1 MKLRHLKFSIIALL
15 SIFLIV
21 FPALSQST
29 AYTATVNRFNGSQV
43 GQTIRASTPNQ
54 LADRIYPV
62 IRPGNPLPK
71 INISLGTVTL
81 KTFQNTIRSKGVSA
95 QYYEFIEGNG
105 SVFVS
110 KSPWNLIDVSSVRS
124 SSATYGVVLWR
135 NGYSSQGQI
144 PFRVTGMQGGSPAL
158 RFDRSSVT
166 LQDGRNI
173 DFTVEAGNSGINSPW
188 LGQYLKSKD
197 SRLSLR
203 ALSDFDI
210 QQMQKC
216 KNFPMIQE
224 ECPTPPDY
232 SIRLSRG

>member
-1 MKLRHLKFSIIALL
+1 MKLRYLKFFIIALL

-54 LADRIYPV
+54 LAERIYPV
-62 IRPGNPLPK
+62 IRPGNLLPE

-81 KTFQNTIRSKGVSA
+81 NTFQSTIRSKGLSA
-95 QYYEFIEGNG
+95 EYYEFIQGG
-105 SVFVS
+105 TSS
-110 KSPWNLIDVSSVRS
+110 KTPWNSINVSSVSS
-124 SSATYGVVLWR
+124 SSATYGVVLWK
-135 NGYSSQGQI
+135 NGYSNPGHI

-173 DFTVEAGNSGINSPW
+173 DFTVEVGNSGINSTW

-203 ALSDFDI
+203 VLSDFDI
-210 QQMQKC
+210 QRMQIC
-216 KNFPMIQE
+216 RNNPMIQE
-224 ECPTPPDY
+224 ECPTPPNY
-232 SIRLSRG
+232 LIRLSRG